1 MIAVAGSVA
10 ALGWVPAWEAA
21 ERGSVPRACLAA
33 GPPRAL
39 WFLALWHLRAVWT
52 WTWNGAGSEAGE
64 EEEEEGGGRQAAS
77 VAVHGAVCGAVL
89 EA

>member
-1 MIAVAGSVA
+1 MIAVAGSA
-10 ALGWVPAWEAA
+10 AVLSWVRAWEAA
-21 ERGSVPRACLAA
+21 ERGSAPRACLAA

-52 WTWNGAGSEAGE
+52 WTWGGIGNEAGE
-64 EEEEEGGGRQAAS
+64 EEEEEGGKQAAS
-77 VAVHGAVCGAVL
+77 AVVRGAACGAVL